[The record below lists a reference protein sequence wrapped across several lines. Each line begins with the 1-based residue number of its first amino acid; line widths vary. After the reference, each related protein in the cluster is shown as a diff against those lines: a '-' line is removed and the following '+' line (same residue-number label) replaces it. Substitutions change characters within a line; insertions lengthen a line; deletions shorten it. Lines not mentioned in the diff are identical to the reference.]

1 MVGRFA
7 LLLAMQPNAA
17 AVAFAA
23 PRDITF
29 SVPQQD
35 YTLVFAAAR
44 GGCLSSVRDAVTG
57 AELLASPLQFNL
69 SGAVAPPGDPPCSAS
84 ATLRILHRN
93 ETALSFTSTTVA
105 QTAAAPPKQQ
115 QQQQQQQQQRTMRVD
130 VLMRNYSAV
139 LTHSGLT
146 APPQPSGAMAAAGA
160 GQAWRVAGALML
172 STPPNPWVPY
182 LYAKDGAA
190 AEALGT
196 AAHSESVTKVSNWK
210 VRVAVTASD
219 GGGGVGAAA
228 CGVSGRS
235 CCVVGSADA
244 RANTTSL
251 TMDCDAGPFVV
262 EFARLI

>member
-1 MVGRFA
+1 MGRFA
-7 LLLAMQPNAA
+7 LAMQLSAA
-17 AVAFAA
+17 TAAFSA
-23 PRDITF
+23 PRDIKF

-57 AELLASPLQFNL
+57 EELLASPLQFSL
-69 SGAVAPPGDPPCSAS
+69 SGAAAPPGDPPCSAG
-84 ATLRILHRN
+84 ATLRILHQN
-93 ETALSFTSTTVA
+93 ETALSFTATTVA

-115 QQQQQQQQQRTMRVD
+115 QQRTMRVD
-130 VLMRNYSAV
+130 VLMHSYSAF

-146 APPQPSGAMAAAGA
+146 APPPPSGAVAAAAGG
-160 GQAWRVAGALML
+160 GQAAWRVAGALAL
-172 STPPNPWVPY
+172 ATPPNPWVPY

-190 AEALGT
+190 AAALGT

-210 VRVAVTASD
+210 VRVAVAASD
-219 GGGGVGAAA
+219 GGGGVDGGVGA
-228 CGVSGRS
+228 CGDGRS

-244 RANTTSL
+244 RTNTTSL